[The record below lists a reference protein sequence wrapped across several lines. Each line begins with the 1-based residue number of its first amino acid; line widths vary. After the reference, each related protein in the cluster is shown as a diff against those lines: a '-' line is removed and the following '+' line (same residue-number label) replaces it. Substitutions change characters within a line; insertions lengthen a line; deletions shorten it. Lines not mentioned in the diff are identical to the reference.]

1 MLEPLYSLLRVVVL
15 GRVRTV
21 ASDCTRLEP
30 VAELLPERRLLLL
43 VVASPLFEE
52 EEEERSEEERS
63 ELLALEERL
72 LSLLNDDARVEELR
86 FDEYRPLLVPLYL
99 LEELLPEV
107 YRLDI
112 ERPDDL

>member
-1 MLEPLYSLLRVVVL
+1 MPEERVLEPLYSLLRVVVL

-30 VAELLPERRLLLL
+30 VEELLLERRLLLL

-52 EEEERSEEERS
+52 EERKEEDRS

-72 LSLLNDDARVEELR
+72 LSLLKEEARVEELR
-86 FDEYRPLLVPLYL
+86 LDEYRPLLAPLYL
-99 LEELLPEV
+99 LEEFLPEV
-107 YRLDI
+107 
-112 ERPDDL
+112 